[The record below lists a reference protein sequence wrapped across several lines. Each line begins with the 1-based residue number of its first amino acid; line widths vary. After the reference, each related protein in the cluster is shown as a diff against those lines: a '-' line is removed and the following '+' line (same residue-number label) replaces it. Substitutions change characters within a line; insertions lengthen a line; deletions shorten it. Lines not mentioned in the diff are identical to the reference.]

1 MEIEAKKIDSANAII
16 EGKIPSEELE
26 SKAQDITKK
35 MSKELNLPGFR
46 KGKIP
51 PAIVWQR
58 YKEQI
63 QKDAQSEVISVFY
76 EEGIRKL
83 NLKKEDILGEPIF
96 SKFEEKDDEISIQIE
111 VSIKPEINLE
121 GYEESIPDFQAP
133 QVTEDEVE
141 KRITAIADSF
151 APVKKVEEERGLKK
165 DDYALIDFKGFLN
178 NEEIDGAKGENY
190 QLKIGSNQFI
200 KGFEENL
207 IGMKPHEEKEF
218 EIVFPSDYHN
228 KNLAS
233 QKAKFWV
240 KLKEIREK
248 EPVKI
253 DDELAKR
260 VLPNEKEPTVEKL
273 REAIKK
279 QIQNEKLAKMY
290 NEELKGKLV
299 ENLINDFEF
308 DLPNSIVEQ
317 EINLKINEKLG
328 SMEEKEAQELIR
340 NEEEMKKLKESY
352 KKEAQESVKATF
364 IVDALAKKENIIIED
379 KEVLQTLY
387 YEALQ
392 MGQNPQE
399 TVEMYQKQGLLP
411 AFKMAMIED
420 RLLTHLL
427 NKKLEGK

>member
-63 QKDAQSEVISVFY
+63 QKNAQSAVISVFY